1 MACRLNVLALSAKY
15 AFNEPKNMLF
25 VKLVSIASLFA
36 CFVQSIP
43 CSFPTT
49 GINSKRRKMSEFNL
63 FVTIKARVGG
73 GGGGGFLTGTSTSK
87 SSGRDCLKSF
97 LSKKSLCL

>member
-43 CSFPTT
+43 FSFSEK
-49 GINSKRRKMSEFNL
+49 GKKSKGGERVRFN
-63 FVTIKARVGG
+63 FFGTKKGRGG
-73 GGGGGFLTGTSTSK
+73 GGGGGVVFLQGHPHRK
-87 SSGRDCLKSF
+87 VQVGIV
-97 LSKKSLCL
+97 